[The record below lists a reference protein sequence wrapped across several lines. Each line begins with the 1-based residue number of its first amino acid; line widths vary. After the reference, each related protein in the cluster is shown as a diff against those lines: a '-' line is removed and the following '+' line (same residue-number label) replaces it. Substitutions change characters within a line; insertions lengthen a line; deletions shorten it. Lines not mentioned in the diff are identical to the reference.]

1 MKKILAICLAVAALL
16 SGCMKTIPQTRDTL
30 VVGTSQM
37 EGKFSPFFYTNAYDN
52 DVISLVHVNLL
63 TQDRQGSMV
72 LSGIE
77 GEVRPYMGTDYRYES
92 IANCQITETAQ
103 SQQRYVFTLRQDVL
117 FSDGKAMDI
126 DDVIFSMYVAIDP
139 TYDGIM
145 TVYSLPIVGLEAY
158 RAGDAQ
164 FVEGIRRLDDFSL
177 EVTLSEPSATA
188 IYTLSVPVV
197 PLHYYGQENLYDYEN
212 HRFGFPKGDLSHVRE
227 RTTRPMGA
235 GPYVF
240 DSFENGVVRLHSN
253 PHYYK
258 GQPKIDNLQFR
269 QGQDA
274 DKLSGVVA
282 GTLDIS
288 DPSYSLE
295 TADAIMKNNGG
306 VLSGERITTVLTDNL
321 GYGYIGI
328 HGKNVSVGGQ
338 PGSEASKNLRKGL
351 ATVIAAY
358 RDVAVNSYYGSA
370 ARVIEYPISNTSW
383 AAPRATDPGY
393 TRAFS
398 VDVQG
403 NPIYTQDMTAQER
416 YAAAKKAALG
426 FFLAAGYTQE
436 NGVLTAAPEGAAVE
450 YEVLVSGGGTGDH
463 PTFMCLSMA
472 SKALQEIGMSL
483 YVTDLSNFSELNAT
497 VNSGA
502 AQLYA
507 MAWGASADPDMFQVY
522 HSQGA
527 SSQKNY
533 AIADTQL
540 DELILQARQS
550 TDQSFRKAVYRQ
562 CLDIIAQWAVEVP
575 VYQRQNAVIFATDRV
590 NVDTIT
596 GDMTPFWG
604 WEQEIEK
611 LELL

>member
-158 RAGDAQ
+158 RTGDAE
-164 FVEGIRRLDDFSL
+164 FVEGIRRIDDFSL

-436 NGVLTAAPEGAAVE
+436 NGVLTAAPEGAAME

-540 DELILQARQS
+540 DQLILQARQS